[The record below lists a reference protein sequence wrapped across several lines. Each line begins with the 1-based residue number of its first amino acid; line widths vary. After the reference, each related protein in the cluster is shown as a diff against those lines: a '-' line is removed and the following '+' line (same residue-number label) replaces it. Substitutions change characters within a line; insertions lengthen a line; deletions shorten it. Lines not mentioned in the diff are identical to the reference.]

1 LQIFLGCDICDRGCT
16 SGGVYV
22 PYIYTHAS
30 RVTTGD
36 SGLCCCTC
44 MYFERK
50 LTLLY
55 VASVTSLSVWAAE
68 LAVMTL
74 NFVKRVMVST
84 VES

>member
-1 LQIFLGCDICDRGCT
+1 
-16 SGGVYV
+16 
-22 PYIYTHAS
+22 
-30 RVTTGD
+30 
-36 SGLCCCTC
+36 